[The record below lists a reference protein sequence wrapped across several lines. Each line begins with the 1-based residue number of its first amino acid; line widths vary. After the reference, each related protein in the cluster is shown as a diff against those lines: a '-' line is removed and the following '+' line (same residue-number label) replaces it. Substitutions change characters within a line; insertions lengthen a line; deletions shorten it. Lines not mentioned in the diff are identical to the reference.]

1 MSKVVL
7 VLVDG
12 MRPDSLA
19 VCGHPF
25 AKTMMEKCRVT
36 LAGRSVVP
44 PVTLPCHMSLIHSV
58 DPVRHGVLTNTYTPP
73 SRPVTGLFEQL
84 DKYDKTSAF
93 FYGWGQLKE
102 LYQPRSLADACF
114 VSGRVHGWFECCE
127 ELTNRA
133 VENLRRNAPDF
144 TFLYLPEVDEM
155 GHKYGWMSEE
165 YLQSVAHAFAC
176 IQRVYQALPQDAAL
190 LVTADHGGHDRDHG
204 KEIPE
209 DMTIPFLACGADF
222 APGTAFEGM
231 SLKDIAPTVARLLNV
246 PMDADWEGHAL

>member
-93 FYGWGQLKE
+93 FYGWGQLKD

-114 VSGRVHGWFECCE
+114 VSGRVHGWF
-127 ELTNRA
+127 
-133 VENLRRNAPDF
+133 
-144 TFLYLPEVDEM
+144 
-155 GHKYGWMSEE
+155 
-165 YLQSVAHAFAC
+165 
-176 IQRVYQALPQDAAL
+176 
-190 LVTADHGGHDRDHG
+190 
-204 KEIPE
+204 
-209 DMTIPFLACGADF
+209 
-222 APGTAFEGM
+222 
-231 SLKDIAPTVARLLNV
+231 
-246 PMDADWEGHAL
+246 